1 MTLLSIKHAFVIPA
15 CMLYTYSTLMALIL
29 CVEIGLAVTIY
40 IFKGDA
46 RDFVSNAMQ
55 KGMQNYDAAAQSEHA
70 GVTETWNIVQVCI
83 KIDGTIIQW
92 GLCIRTIQVVVS
104 VDLTFLAWIPKPH
117 CTSEVILTFKHT
129 QVALLYRFLDLRKVT

>member
-1 MTLLSIKHAFVIPA
+1 MTLLSIQHALVIPA

-55 KGMQNYDAAAQSEHA
+55 KGMQNYDTAAQSEHA

-83 KIDGTIIQW
+83 KIDCTIIQW

-104 VDLTFLAWIPKPH
+104 VDFTFLEWIP
-117 CTSEVILTFKHT
+117 
-129 QVALLYRFLDLRKVT
+129 